1 MLEPRIMAI
10 KSTFDTE
17 NLDPSLNLDFM
28 HPTAA
33 TQVRNADCPT
43 TTDRAEEMALMIYDE
58 QLVEQERTV
67 GVMAMLVD
75 DEGPVEQ
82 EGAVEAIAM
91 QVDHERLIEQEKA
104 VEVMAIPVEHEGVV
118 EQEGAVEA
126 MGMCVDDDGLV
137 EQEQAVEAILV
148 DDEGLVEQR
157 GAVAI
162 DTEYLDLART
172 LQSLGHD
179 RVQQMVFSYFIT
191 SQL

>member
-28 HPTAA
+28 QPTAA

-75 DEGPVEQ
+75 DEGPV
-82 EGAVEAIAM
+82 
-91 QVDHERLIEQEKA
+91 EQEKA